1 MRASPMAL
9 TPRSGGSLQAM
20 TDRANLI
27 RNNENESRQLGI
39 QIKKEIQFN
48 RKVEFITALRAHRA
62 ELAQLQQQ

>member
-1 MRASPMAL
+1 
-9 TPRSGGSLQAM
+9 M

-27 RNNENESRQLGI
+27 RNNENESRQLGV

-48 RKVEFITALRAHRA
+48 RKVEFIMALRAHRA